1 MSSRRKPS
9 GKRRGRRPQ
18 RFERPR
24 GLVVT
29 EGTVTEVQI
38 PANAPARAAPRCRIS
53 EADRRGGSD
62 PLRVVKRAL
71 KERKDGDYSWTVC
84 LVDCDNHETLQD
96 AFRLATE
103 EDIRVLVSNPCFEL
117 WLLWHLEDWRHHSSS
132 RNVQARLAKLKV
144 LQDKSL
150 TSSFPIGRYAD
161 ARARS
166 DKASPE
172 HLVNHLGPNPSS
184 PIPVLLELLGI

>member
-29 EGTVTEVQI
+29 EGTVTEVQYLQMLQQEL
-38 PANAPARAAPRCRIS
+38 PRDAASLKLIG
-53 EADRRGGSD
+53 EGAD

-84 LVDCDNHETLQD
+84 LVDCDKHETLQD
-96 AFRLATE
+96 ALRLATKE
-103 EDIRVLVSNPCFEL
+103 NIRVLVSNPCFEL
-117 WLLWHLEDWRHHSSS
+117 WLLWHLEDWRRHSSS
-132 RNVQARLAKLKV
+132 RDVQARLAKLKV

-166 DKASPE
+166 SKTSSE

>member
-29 EGTVTEVQI
+29 EGTVTEVQYLHMLQQQL
-38 PANAPARAAPRCRIS
+38 PRNAASLKLIG
-53 EADRRGGSD
+53 EGFD

-71 KERKDGDYSWTVC
+71 RERKDGDYSWTVC
-84 LVDCDNHETLQD
+84 LVDYDNHETLQD
-96 AFRLATE
+96 ALRLASKKN
-103 EDIRVLVSNPCFEL
+103 IRVLVSNPCFEL
-117 WLLWHLEDWRHHSSS
+117 WLLWHLEDWHRHSSS
-132 RNVQARLAKLKV
+132 RDIQARLAKLKV

-166 DKASPE
+166 DKVSPE
-172 HLVNHLGPNPSS
+172 HLVNHLGPNPSC
-184 PIPVLLELLGI
+184 PIPVLLDLLGI

>member
-9 GKRRGRRPQ
+9 EKRRGRRPQ

-29 EGTVTEVQI
+29 EGTVTEIQYLQMLQQQL
-38 PANAPARAAPRCRIS
+38 PRNAASLKLIG
-53 EADRRGGSD
+53 EGSD

-71 KERKDGDYSWTVC
+71 RERKDGDYSWTVC
-84 LVDCDNHETLQD
+84 LVDRDKHETLQD

-117 WLLWHLEDWRHHSSS
+117 WLLWHLEDWRRHSSS
-132 RNVQARLAKLKV
+132 RDVQARLAKLKV

>member
-1 MSSRRKPS
+1 ML
-9 GKRRGRRPQ
+9 Q
-18 RFERPR
+18 QELPR
-24 GLVVT
+24 DAASLKLIG
-29 EGTVTEVQI
+29 EG
-38 PANAPARAAPRCRIS
+38 A
-53 EADRRGGSD
+53 D

-71 KERKDGDYSWTVC
+71 RERKDGDYSWTVC

-96 AFRLATE
+96 ALRLASQE
-103 EDIRVLVSNPCFEL
+103 NIQVLVSNPCFEL
-117 WLLWHLEDWRHHSSS
+117 WLLWHLEDWHRYSSS
-132 RNVQARLAKLKV
+132 RDVQARLAKLKV

-166 DKASPE
+166 DKASSE

-184 PIPVLLELLGI
+184 PFPVLLDLLGI

>member
-29 EGTVTEVQI
+29 EGTVTEIQYLHMLQQQL
-38 PANAPARAAPRCRIS
+38 PRNAASLKPIG
-53 EADRRGGSD
+53 EGSD
-62 PLRVVKRAL
+62 PLRGVKRAL
-71 KERKDGDYSWTVC
+71 GEQKDGDYSWTVC
-84 LVDCDNHETLQD
+84 LVDYDNHETLQD
-96 AFRLATE
+96 ALRLASKE
-103 EDIRVLVSNPCFEL
+103 NIRVLVSNPCFEL
-117 WLLWHLEDWRHHSSS
+117 WLRWHLDDWHRHSSS
-132 RNVQARLAKLKV
+132 RDIQARLAKLKV

-166 DKASPE
+166 DKASSE

-184 PIPVLLELLGI
+184 PIPVLLEMSGI